1 MDCGDGYVALFSHSN
16 SKFIVVSSD
25 DVNLASS
32 TSEISSTPPEAGK
45 LFPALVTLPFP
56 GKTLDL
62 PVYRPH
68 VPHQVALG
76 AELFAALVAGLAPLC
91 LEMHAIFV
99 FLEVFLAEE

>member
-1 MDCGDGYVALFSHSN
+1 MHLHVHPLLVPQR
-16 SKFIVVSSD
+16 IT
-25 DVNLASS
+25 L
-32 TSEISSTPPEAGK
+32 EGK

-56 GKTLDL
+56 GKTLNL